1 MHHILHFF
9 NGTLTIFFFLKYPK
23 KQESCKQKR
32 VKESLPHLQ
41 PRNPQYKSR
50 LSPLLKNLSCS
61 LIPYTQVSEAGKSQP
76 IHNPPWYLNGQG
88 NHGITEFSVHSGF
101 PTPGISLILPKENSA
116 QVFSESP
123 THTWTQLPT
132 GHSCHLASDRYEVY
146 DWRIRASEPSG
157 DHPFLSVFNFPY
169 HSISVKKSL
178 PWKRHP
184 LITHSKESTPASQ
197 LLRHY
202 AILSAFILFTC
213 ECIYWPFSL
222 ERTVI
227 FFLEFRNFT

>member
-9 NGTLTIFFFLKYPK
+9 NGTLTILFFFLKYPK

-76 IHNPPWYLNGQG
+76 IHNPPWHLNGQG

-132 GHSCHLASDRYEVY
+132 DHSCHPASDRYEVY
-146 DWRIRASEPSG
+146 GWRIRASEPSG

-169 HSISVKKSL
+169 HSSL
-178 PWKRHP
+178 
-184 LITHSKESTPASQ
+184 
-197 LLRHY
+197 
-202 AILSAFILFTC
+202 
-213 ECIYWPFSL
+213 SL
-222 ERTVI
+222 EVTALKEASPDHP
-227 FFLEFRNFT
+227 F